1 MKLLLLLTQSFSLL
15 PLQVSHLRRQLL
27 YKSGDLGEHIW
38 LRLGWLEG
46 WKLHKKLVLGDER
59 QLLLQLR
66 CSLLMGQLQRSQE
79 GSSQA
84 RLLWSSGKCRASR
97 G

>member
-1 MKLLLLLTQSFSLL
+1 M
-15 PLQVSHLRRQLL
+15 
-27 YKSGDLGEHIW
+27 
-38 LRLGWLEG
+38 
-46 WKLHKKLVLGDER
+46 LGDER

-66 CSLLMGQLQRSQE
+66 GSLLMGQLQGSQE

-84 RLLWSSGKCRASR
+84 RLLWSIGKCRASR